1 MTQKK
6 KNKNAPIIVGW
17 DANGSPVYERA
28 EDIQKY
34 LAGLL
39 ELQDRDRIPD
49 PGDPYDNDEY
59 SRSHDEDDHRE
70 KNDAQLRHEEK
81 IFGK

>member
-1 MTQKK
+1 MKMTQKKK
-6 KNKNAPIIVGW
+6 KNKNAPIRVGW

-34 LAGLL
+34 LASLL

-49 PGDPYDNDEY
+49 SGDPYDNE
-59 SRSHDEDDHRE
+59 EDDHRE